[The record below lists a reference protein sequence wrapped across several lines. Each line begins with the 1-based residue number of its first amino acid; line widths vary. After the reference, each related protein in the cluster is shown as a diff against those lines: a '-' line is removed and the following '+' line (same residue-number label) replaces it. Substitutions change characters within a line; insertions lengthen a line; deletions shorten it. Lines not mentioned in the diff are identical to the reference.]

1 MAEHGLSESVI
12 ETIRNPPWK
21 ISTTAQYYNFFDEAK
36 EVRTRLFDAVLEWKN
51 DGSILANLKMA
62 WKVSEGIVAD
72 MINKKAEKVPEMDV
86 DEPLGVAEKQS
97 LEETWKTK
105 YDFVIPPSWQCIRLS
120 MALFQVQGL
129 QTMESVSSL
138 GRQGKRA
145 RLGYQLTLHMGDSEP
160 PQTQFPVDN
169 IFRYMMGL
177 KTIIFTMGK
186 AGAFYHEEEGERV
199 IFAPLTPLLAHLAAA
214 EAYALKFT

>member
-1 MAEHGLSESVI
+1 MALSAQELQEAQFKSFMAEHGLNESVI
-12 ETIRNPPWK
+12 ETIRNAPWE

-105 YDFVIPPSWQCIRLS
+105 YDFVIPPSWHGIDTL
-120 MALFQVQGL
+120 V
-129 QTMESVSSL
+129 
-138 GRQGKRA
+138 GRF
-145 RLGYQLTLHMGDSEP
+145 H
-160 PQTQFPVDN
+160 PQFMSDQ
-169 IFRYMMGL
+169 
-177 KTIIFTMGK
+177 
-186 AGAFYHEEEGERV
+186 
-199 IFAPLTPLLAHLAAA
+199 
-214 EAYALKFT
+214 